1 MAIDTISFL
10 LGGLLVAVSVLGGGI
25 EVKELKIPA
34 VGQTSRL
41 LSFFAGLLFVGL
53 AVYLRSPSILPL
65 SPTEDPGASQ
75 GKEEKGATPAE
86 EWANARLYQK
96 AFEQKSGEGLYPARI
111 QGKCES
117 ESEWFQADW
126 KPLPLGTAFISMHAA
141 NEEVYVEN
149 SERNRKDGYVLS
161 FADSFK
167 DCRGVA
173 RYQATWIRQQ

>member
-1 MAIDTISFL
+1 MPIDTISFL

-53 AVYLRSPSILPL
+53 AVYMRSPPILPVK
-65 SPTEDPGASQ
+65 PTEDPTAPQVKEKKEAPAGA
-75 GKEEKGATPAE
+75 
-86 EWANARLYQK
+86 EWANARLYQM
-96 AFEQKSGEGLYPARI
+96 AFEQKISEGLYPAKI

-126 KPLPLGTAFISMHAA
+126 KPLPLGAAFISMHAA
-141 NEEVYVEN
+141 NEQVYAEN
-149 SERNRKDGYVLS
+149 SERNRNDGYVLS

-167 DCRGVA
+167 DCHGVA
-173 RYQATWIRQQ
+173 RYQATWVRQQ